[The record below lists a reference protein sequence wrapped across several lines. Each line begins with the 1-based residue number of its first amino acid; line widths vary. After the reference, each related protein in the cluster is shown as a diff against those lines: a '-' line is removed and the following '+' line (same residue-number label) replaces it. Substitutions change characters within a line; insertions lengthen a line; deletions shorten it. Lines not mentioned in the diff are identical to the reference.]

1 AMHARL
7 FYKWRC
13 MKCPSCGTRIEA
25 AADRC
30 PNCKLTLSKLDMK
43 FGLVPAH
50 SRFLSDRSGTLPLED
65 MEELRAMLRLFEKKF
80 PQVLFSIFIIEL
92 ERGTSVA
99 EYAFWLA
106 NRANF
111 GSVSKALADN
121 YNLLLTIDLTSG
133 HAALTAGYALES
145 YVPENDLQQVLDDFA
160 AAFGDGGLTSGLRAA
175 IESMTQHLRELS
187 GKAKNAPA
195 PTAVPA

>member
-1 AMHARL
+1 
-7 FYKWRC
+7 
-13 MKCPSCGTRIEA
+13 MKCPSCGARLEA

-92 ERGTSVA
+92 ERDTSVA

-111 GSVSKALADN
+111 GSVSKALSDN
-121 YNLLLTIDLTSG
+121 YNLLLAIDLTSG
-133 HAALTAGYALES
+133 RAALTAGYALES